1 MTEADGTVPNPK
13 HLNNWARRQ
22 ARLDRE
28 LSRRRRP
35 AGRGSPPSKRWK
47 HTKARLARRHA
58 TVANARADGLHKLTT
73 GLAVS
78 CVTVVSRTW
87 RWPL

>member
-1 MTEADGTVPNPK
+1 VTEADGTVPNPK
-13 HLNNWARRQ
+13 HLNRWARRQ